1 MSLVLPA
8 TPEKLRAP
16 REMAR
21 VRDTDD
27 LSLPSSSTIIA
38 SRAKSPRYG
47 LPRLT
52 WHCRTP
58 CSHKHS
64 NNNSV
69 SFRLVRSLVTQVS
82 ADNHL
87 PVNKVLQVPTTIPAS
102 TSTAD
107 PKDHKDPQCL
117 RLTLAQWKT
126 VSSPM
131 APEMAVV
138 TDANHRVA
146 PQSLSQDPTVN
157 LPREQA
163 QTPSRAA
170 FLNPWPRSTTSSVAR
185 LHQTV

>member
-1 MSLVLPA
+1 
-8 TPEKLRAP
+8 
-16 REMAR
+16 MAR

-27 LSLPSSSTIIA
+27 LSLPTSSTIIA
-38 SRAKSPRYG
+38 SRAKSRRYG

-64 NNNSV
+64 SSNSV
-69 SFRLVRSLVTQVS
+69 SFRLVRSLVTQAS

-87 PVNKVLQVPTTIPAS
+87 QVNKVLQVPTIIPAS

-107 PKDHKDPQCL
+107 PKDLKDHKDPLCL
-117 RLTLAQWKT
+117 RLTPAQWRT

-131 APEMAVV
+131 APEEMVAV

-146 PQSLSQDPTVN
+146 PQSLSRDLMVN
-157 LPREQA
+157 LPHEQA

-185 LHQTV
+185 LHQTA